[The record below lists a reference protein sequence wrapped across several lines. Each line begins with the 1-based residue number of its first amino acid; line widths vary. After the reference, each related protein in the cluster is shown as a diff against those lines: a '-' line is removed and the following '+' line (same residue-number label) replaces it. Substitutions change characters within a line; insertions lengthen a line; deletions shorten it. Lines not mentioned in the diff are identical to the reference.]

1 MDFRWL
7 EREILPAYPQARI
20 VLLRPSMT
28 FLMMQTRDVGGIA
41 SALPNFEK
49 VTHIFLPVNDSRDR
63 EHADGG
69 NHWSLLL
76 VSVIDR
82 VAFHYDSLGGSN
94 FFEAQKCAERL
105 SRVLGFSLR
114 FHQLDDC
121 PQQANSNDCGVFVCI
136 LMRHLL
142 IKRLLNANSTE
153 KVSMSMGGTWVDS
166 SGGRKEMLGIIES
179 LRKEGERRRSASP
192 FASSRTPPRIE

>member
-1 MDFRWL
+1 
-7 EREILPAYPQARI
+7 
-20 VLLRPSMT
+20 
-28 FLMMQTRDVGGIA
+28 MMQTRDVGGIA

-166 SGGRKEMLGIIES
+166 SGGRKEMLSIIES